1 MGWIIP
7 HRWDP
12 LGNSHYHQRRATH
25 PHITTGE
32 FGYKG
37 MASWNFFGFHFF
49 LCVKSWD
56 LRQAWKYR
64 RVWVWRTFSDLSW
77 LRFPATWRVFLRW
90 SWTIARMAAMVAG
103 HSWMRWCSW
112 NSPPR
117 WWYHR
122 RGVVASSITSRSD
135 ARFRSQPSEYDLF
148 NLPIPARPRSK
159 ARKECYPKSHNLN
172 WVEYWQPSPKW
183 TKIHAEKSGAA
194 YRTAETRPEPDI
206 DTIDVKGSTLKHGWN
221 LFGLRDLC

>member
-1 MGWIIP
+1 MLFHFVLHEEHHLGEYKKIMGWIIP

-25 PHITTGE
+25 PHITTGG

-56 LRQAWKYR
+56 LHQAWKYR

-90 SWTIARMAAMVAG
+90 SWTIARMAAMVAS
-103 HSWMRWCSW
+103 HSRMRWCSW
-112 NSPPR
+112 NSPPPLMVSPQGG
-117 WWYHR
+117 R
-122 RGVVASSITSRSD
+122 RQLHHQP
-135 ARFRSQPSEYDLF
+135 FRRKVPLAAEWIWSLQPSD
-148 NLPIPARPRSK
+148 P
-159 ARKECYPKSHNLN
+159 
-172 WVEYWQPSPKW
+172 
-183 TKIHAEKSGAA
+183 GAA
-194 YRTAETRPEPDI
+194 SL
-206 DTIDVKGSTLKHGWN
+206 KGSKRMLSKVA
-221 LFGLRDLC
+221 